1 MLELC
6 ECDLSS
12 MMKTLR
18 ETAQLD
24 FMTAERR
31 MSVAKQ
37 MFTALALMH
46 GDNFAHRDIKLSNFL
61 ISPEGTIKL
70 SDFGLAIKNV
80 NGIVL
85 QECGSDHYISPECL
99 FGVR

>member
-85 QECGSDHYISPECL
+85 
-99 FGVR
+99 